1 MREIRYLQAV
11 SEAVRMEMV
20 RDKNIFYMGED
31 VRHGLRGI
39 SKGFLEDFGPERI
52 IDTPISES
60 GFVGIATGA
69 AMQGMRPILEFEITT
84 FVFFAFDELIDQAQ
98 KFFYMSGGRL
108 NVPVTYIVPMMLGSI
123 AGQHSDTPYP
133 YVMHGGMKTI
143 LPSTPYDA
151 KGLVT
156 SAIRDNDPVM
166 VFLPARVLGKKGI
179 VPEEQ
184 YNIPIGV
191 GEIKREGTDITVI
204 ATGHLVAEALN
215 VSEKLETEGLSI
227 EVLDPRTLLPLDIPL
242 LKESV
247 QKTGRVIIIDDSNRT
262 CGFASEVAAFLSDQ
276 CFDFLKTPI
285 KRITRADVPVPF
297 SPILEKQVLPGEA
310 QLIDEIYKLVKK

>member
-11 SEAVRMEMV
+11 SESIHMEMV
-20 RDKNIFYMGED
+20 RDESIFYMGED
-31 VRHGLRGI
+31 VRYSLKGI
-39 SKGFLEDFGPERI
+39 TRGFLEEFGADRV

-69 AMQGMRPILEFEITT
+69 AMQGMRPVLEFEISE
-84 FVFFAFDELIDQAQ
+84 FVFFAFDEIIDQAQ
-98 KFFYMSGGRL
+98 KFFYMSGGKT
-108 NVPVTYIVPMMLGSI
+108 NVPVTYIVPLMLGSI
-123 AGQHSDTPYP
+123 AGQHSDTQYP

-166 VFLPARVLGKKGI
+166 VFLPAKIIGKKGL

-184 YNIPIGV
+184 YSIPIGS
-191 GEIKREGTDITVI
+191 GEIKKEGVDITII
-204 ATGHLVAEALN
+204 ATGHLVSEALE
-215 VSEKLETEGLSI
+215 VSQELETEGFSI
-227 EVLDPRTLLPLDIPL
+227 EIFDPRTLLPLDRPL
-242 LKESV
+242 LEKSV
-247 QKTGRVIIIDDSNRT
+247 KKTGRAIVLDDSNRT

-276 CFDFLKTPI
+276 CFDSLKAPI

-297 SPILEKQVLPGEA
+297 SPILEKQVLPGKT
-310 QLIDEIYKLVKK
+310 QLIETIYKIVKK